1 MSCTSETVILST
13 ESNLSLLFA
22 NCSMCSESTL
32 VSHLVGQLMKI
43 YNVARSV
50 PISRLAFGGTSSLT
64 SKLLSLA
71 NQSLLKGGGL
81 HLQGRI
87 TTESLDSKPCCF
99 EVTAEKILSF
109 GRTQLQQIFGENN
122 STSSNE
128 CEILRICKSALSLP
142 LSNCFSDTSTGCTS
156 IGVCE
161 NGDSISRALWH
172 AAEERWKDATDMLS
186 DYTPDK
192 ILHTVVEVQQ
202 FKSVLHGCN
211 FF

>member
-22 NCSMCSESTL
+22 NCSMCGESAL
-32 VSHLVGQLMKI
+32 ISHLVGQLMKI

-71 NQSLLKGGGL
+71 NQSLLKGCGL

-122 STSSNE
+122 STSSSE
-128 CEILRICKSALSLP
+128 CEVLRICESALSLP
-142 LSNCFSDTSTGCTS
+142 LSNCFSDTSTGCNS

-172 AAEERWKDATDMLS
+172 AAEERWKNATDMLS

>member
-1 MSCTSETVILST
+1 MCH
-13 ESNLSLLFA
+13 SLLGV
-22 NCSMCSESTL
+22 EELKT
-32 VSHLVGQLMKI
+32 
-43 YNVARSV
+43 ARC
-50 PISRLAFGGTSSLT
+50 SRLAFGGTSSLT

-71 NQSLLKGGGL
+71 NQSLLKGCGL

-122 STSSNE
+122 STSSSE
-128 CEILRICKSALSLP
+128 CEVLRICESALSLP

-192 ILHTVVEVQQ
+192 ILHTVCS
-202 FKSVLHGCN
+202 FTWFGCAN
-211 FF
+211 YATRCKVGKNHCSLYHADDLIFARRIRWILR